1 MWRDYRCTVPVL
13 VVLAAV
19 QVVVG
24 EASVNTPRL
33 GDVSRLQEVQREFL
47 DVVGNSSSSVKN
59 LGEVMNLLHS
69 ATGRQL
75 GRLLMEGV
83 MLGVQEKE
91 SGAILSQF
99 LVDLQE
105 RLPPRLL
112 KQMDNYRDFFRGM
125 DLSTLPLVWEQMFQ
139 KDELG
144 NSLAAMP
151 LGQLVDMLH
160 PISSKYGID
169 IRAFVNSI
177 VGKGDNNARDHLLDA
192 LQNLNWT
199 SIFSSF
205 LNSSS
210 TPSAMQT
217 TESDPK
223 STTKTNAKKDQS
235 KNAKNDKTLR
245 LFRPLVASL
254 LKENNIDLDAD
265 AVLEVVSPLLN
276 GDLIGQAAP
285 LLAALGS
292 QGGGAGIMPLIVN
305 AIGGLEGQQKQKQM
319 GGLLGG
325 LGALLAGGKEN
336 MDLGSLIKVASMF
349 IDNDSKPTKN
359 SRNDE
364 KVKKDGLDMGSLL
377 NMAGQLAENNNINIG
392 SMLEATSS
400 FFNAEKKQKPV
411 AKKDTAAPVA
421 RDTEAP
427 SSRVTKKKKVR
438 KAGRPRHFIDII
450 EPIILSMQTDKKCNR
465 KIKQAINYGKVM
477 LMNNVPS
484 VDDSGM
490 ILTHLVSTLLSKE
503 FLTSRGLNV
512 KVVVKSIR
520 DAILHTTWS
529 DFIEKL
535 ENDDYRESLIKTIT
549 PHATELAILSTT
561 EAAQVKFKKV
571 AVPGIQNAFAQSGIP
586 GVTLD
591 NFPERVAPTLSLM
604 GVGWNLP
611 FNPTTILV
619 PVRNYIK
626 DIMNWITAGIE
637 HIRTLERRQVE
648 DEVESSLKE
657 ACRGVLAAVKATH
670 NMKVEC
676 LQQRLCH
683 LTKDMTTVGKA
694 ITRTVSLVVA
704 VNPVLDTRDSALL
717 VNIVQALSGYS
728 EDCEDNVSEDCKMEE
743 EVRDE
748 EDETAMNLDYE
759 HQEL

>member
-13 VVLAAV
+13 VVLVAV

-24 EASVNTPRL
+24 EASVNNPRL
-33 GDVSRLQEVQREFL
+33 SDVSRLQEVQREFL

-59 LGEVMNLLHS
+59 LGEVMTLLHS
-69 ATGRQL
+69 ATGRHL

-83 MLGVQEKE
+83 MLGAQEKE

-112 KQMDNYRDFFRGM
+112 KQMDNYRDFFKGM

-151 LGQLVDMLH
+151 LGQLVDMLQ

-169 IRAFVNSI
+169 IRAFVNSL
-177 VGKGDNNARDHLLDA
+177 VGKGDNNARDLLLDA
-192 LQNLNWT
+192 LHNLNWT

-205 LNSSS
+205 LNNSSS

-254 LKENNIDLDAD
+254 LRENNIDLDAD

-285 LLAALGS
+285 LLAALSS
-292 QGGGAGIMPLIVN
+292 QGGGVAGIMPLIVN
-305 AIGGLEGQQKQKQM
+305 AIGGLEGQQTQKQM

-349 IDNDSKPTKN
+349 VDNDSKPTKK

-377 NMAGQLAENNNINIG
+377 NLAGQFAESNNINIG

-411 AKKDTAAPVA
+411 AKKDSTAPVA
-421 RDTEAP
+421 KDTETP
-427 SSRVTKKKKVR
+427 SSRVTKKKKVS
-438 KAGRPRHFIDII
+438 KGGRPRHFIDII
-450 EPIILSMQTDKKCNR
+450 EPIVLIMQNDKKCNR

-477 LMNNVPS
+477 LMSNMPS
-484 VDDSGM
+484 RADSGL

-503 FLTSRGLNV
+503 FLASHGLDVN
-512 KVVVKSIR
+512 VVVKTLKNTVKHFS
-520 DAILHTTWS
+520 WS
-529 DFIEKL
+529 DLIENL

-561 EAAQVKFKKV
+561 KAAQDKFNKV
-571 AVPGIQNAFAQSGIP
+571 AVPGIQNLFASSGIS

-591 NFPERVAPTLSLM
+591 NFPERVAPTVGLL

-611 FNPTTILV
+611 FNPTTVLV
-619 PVRNYIK
+619 PARDYVKDMMDWIK
-626 DIMNWITAGIE
+626 AVLKHIIT
-637 HIRTLERRQVE
+637 LKRRQVE
-648 DEVESSLKE
+648 VEVESILKE
-657 ACRGVLAAVKATH
+657 ACQAVLTAVKATR

-683 LTKDMTTVGKA
+683 LTKDMTPVGKA

-728 EDCEDNVSEDCKMEE
+728 EDCEDNLSEDCKMEE
-743 EVRDE
+743 DE